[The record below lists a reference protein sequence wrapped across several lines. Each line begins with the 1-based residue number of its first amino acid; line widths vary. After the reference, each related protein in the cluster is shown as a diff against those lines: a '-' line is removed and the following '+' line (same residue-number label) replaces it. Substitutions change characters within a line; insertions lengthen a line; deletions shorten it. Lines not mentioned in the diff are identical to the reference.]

1 MRRNLGTGAL
11 FLLVGLAAP
20 ALAQQN
26 AAERPQQVVN
36 DLTTKLAHAYNS
48 HDAAAVASLYI
59 EDGIYVTPE
68 GIVQGR
74 DAIRETIED
83 ELKAGGDL
91 TIKVS
96 LVRTFGD
103 AIWSTGEWSEDY
115 GGQSDHG
122 YWSYIIMREGDDY
135 KIRYDT
141 YNIGPQ
147 APAQPPARK

>member
-1 MRRNLGTGAL
+1 MTRNLGTGAL

-48 HDAAAVASLYI
+48 HDAAAVASLYT

-103 AIWSTGEWSEDY
+103 AIWSTGE
-115 GGQSDHG
+115 
-122 YWSYIIMREGDDY
+122 
-135 KIRYDT
+135 
-141 YNIGPQ
+141 
-147 APAQPPARK
+147 